1 MAESY
6 ERIGGCKMILK
17 VIITGIVLYLPVFF
31 SLAKSAGNADRR
43 LEELHDAFFLREE
56 RNGKTSQESQ

>member
-1 MAESY
+1 
-6 ERIGGCKMILK
+6 MILK
-17 VIITGIVLYLPVFF
+17 VIITVIVLYLPVFF

>member
-1 MAESY
+1 
-6 ERIGGCKMILK
+6 MIVK
-17 VIITGIVLYLPVFF
+17 VMITGIVLFLPVFI
-31 SLAKSAGNADRR
+31 SLAKSEGYADKR